1 MGQGTPIQFA
11 GLDSLLW
18 GIVATL
24 QWYSLPAMAISI
36 AGIGIALIMS
46 GDDIDRKSRLKQW
59 IFNILAGGLLV
70 FGAATIA
77 GVLKGFLGGH

>member
-11 GLDSLLW
+11 GLDNLLW

-36 AGIGIALIMS
+36 AGIGIALIWS

-59 IFNILAGGLLV
+59 IINLLIGGLLV

-77 GVLKGFLGGH
+77 NILKGFLGGQ

>member
-1 MGQGTPIQFA
+1 MGQGTPIQFS
-11 GLDSLLW
+11 GLDNLLW

-36 AGIGIALIMS
+36 AGIGIALIWS

-59 IFNILAGGLLV
+59 IINLLIGGLLV

-77 GVLKGFLGGH
+77 NILKGFLGGQ

>member
-11 GLDSLLW
+11 GLDNLLW

-36 AGIGIALIMS
+36 AGIGIALIWS

-59 IFNILAGGLLV
+59 IINLLIGGLLV

-77 GVLKGFLGGH
+77 TILKGFLGGK

>member
-11 GLDSLLW
+11 GLDNLLW
-18 GIVATL
+18 GVVATL

-59 IFNILAGGLLV
+59 IFNILVGGLLV

-77 GVLKGFLGGH
+77 NVLKGFLGGH